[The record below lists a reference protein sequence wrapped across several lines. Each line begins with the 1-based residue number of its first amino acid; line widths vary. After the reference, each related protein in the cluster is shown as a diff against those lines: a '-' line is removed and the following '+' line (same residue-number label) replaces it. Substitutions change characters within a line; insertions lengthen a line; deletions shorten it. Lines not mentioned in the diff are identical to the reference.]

1 MLFLNRSRWI
11 MPGNYNCYE
20 CKKAELEKAKS
31 EFDQCLE
38 KIRKER
44 KTVRIREDS
53 PIQIQKNKYV
63 IRIYKSLEVGV
74 YNQYSSLKKISEKV
88 FKFDEQKLNEI
99 LGEEKENFFSEL
111 KDFQK
116 KLQEDEIKNYW
127 LNMFIRLRVE
137 QKKKNSDN
145 EFIKLFSLNKDDNS
159 VYAILIDILYHGIEA
174 WGDRIEIGD
183 FTNRDEFKKLK
194 NRSMVDEKILF
205 RKIKEKI
212 YERLNDKTILMDQWI
227 MLGIEFLF
235 EFVFNDKNFW
245 KSYYDSTR
253 QLQEIQIMEVS
264 RWMNPEAGI
273 CMQCE
278 KEEIYELKRKVTK
291 MICGDKNA
299 IFWYMPE
306 NIEDFFEYNFNL
318 YSYYRCYLLLMAIFW
333 RKAERGF
340 FYNSG
345 YTRYFEWEVRLR
357 ADVTNIF
364 RQWISLANNQNIC
377 MSLYKDVF
385 ATIFS
390 VARRYKGDQLT
401 ICVNENGGSYLIRK
415 EREELERIFT
425 ESVKVFDNI
434 VKETSLKTYF
444 SPLFEGRKNE
454 KEYKNL
460 YRLMKKKN
468 KKGGNIRIR
477 NFSVV
482 ADELYKFIDGLP
494 EFERY
499 LVEDKVGVLSAWE
512 CYNTFY
518 EIYQLYPEDEEMNAS
533 IKTLVTSIAKV
544 NNLELRLCLIR
555 SIDKIVKDVMRSVQ
569 IDLKTALD
577 IISEQVEIEAESF
590 NEKYEKILDAAV
602 YLFCKDNKWENIMWI
617 KDTRT
622 EEVTRVIKRFEEL
635 KSSKTEKT
643 YVGRKFNDL
652 YDATS
657 NKEKHEFFT
666 DIWKAIRSSDGYN
679 VFKEYK
685 ERE

>member
-1 MLFLNRSRWI
+1 M
-11 MPGNYNCYE
+11 
-20 CKKAELEKAKS
+20 
-31 EFDQCLE
+31 
-38 KIRKER
+38 
-44 KTVRIREDS
+44 
-53 PIQIQKNKYV
+53 NK
-63 IRIYKSLEVGV
+63 
-74 YNQYSSLKKISEKV
+74 
-88 FKFDEQKLNEI
+88 I
-99 LGEEKENFFSEL
+99 LGEEKEKFFSKL
-111 KDFQK
+111 KSFQK
-116 KLQEDEIKNYW
+116 KLQEDEIKDYW
-127 LNMFIRLRVE
+127 LSMFIRLCVE
-137 QKKKNSDN
+137 QKKKKSDN
-145 EFIKLFSLNKDDNS
+145 EFIKLFSLNTDDNS
-159 VYAILIDILYHGIEA
+159 VHEILIDILYHGIKE
-174 WGDRIEIGD
+174 WGDRIEVRNLTD
-183 FTNRDEFKKLK
+183 SDKLKKLK
-194 NRSMVDEKILF
+194 NRSMLDEKILF
-205 RKIKEKI
+205 KKIQEKI
-212 YERLNDKTILMDQWI
+212 YERLNDKTILRDQWI

-253 QLQEIQIMEVS
+253 QLQEIKIMEVS

-273 CMQCE
+273 CVLCE
-278 KEEIYELKRKVTK
+278 EKKINKLKSKVSK

-318 YSYYRCYLLLMAIFW
+318 YSYYRCYLLLMSIFW

-345 YTRYFEWEVRLR
+345 STRYFEWKLRLR

-364 RQWISLANNQNIC
+364 RQWISSANNQNIC

-390 VARRYKGDQLT
+390 VSRRYKQDQLT
-401 ICVNENGGSYLIRK
+401 IRADENMGAYLIRK
-415 EREELERIFT
+415 EGEKTESIFT
-425 ESVKVFDNI
+425 ESVKAFDANG
-434 VKETSLKTYF
+434 KEKSLKTYF

-468 KKGGNIRIR
+468 KRGENIRIR

-518 EIYQLYPEDEEMNAS
+518 EIYQLYSEDKEMKAS
-533 IKTLVTSIAKV
+533 IKTLVASIAKV

-555 SIDKIVKDVMRSVQ
+555 SIDKIVKDVMMSVQ
-569 IDLKTALD
+569 IELKTALD
-577 IISEQVEIEAESF
+577 IISEQVEIEVESF

-602 YLFCKDNKWENIMWI
+602 YLFCEDNKWENIMWI

-622 EEVTRVIKRFEEL
+622 EELTRVIKRFEEL
-635 KSSKTEKT
+635 KASKTEKT
-643 YVGRKFNDL
+643 YVGRKFNGL
-652 YDATS
+652 YYVTS
-657 NKEKHEFFT
+657 ENHGFFT
-666 DIWKAIRSSDGYN
+666 DIWKIIRSSDGYN
-679 VFKEYK
+679 VFEKYK
-685 ERE
+685 VKK

>member
-1 MLFLNRSRWI
+1 
-11 MPGNYNCYE
+11 MPGNYNCYK
-20 CKKAELEKAKS
+20 CKKAELEKLKS
-31 EFDQCLE
+31 EFDQCLK
-38 KIRKER
+38 KIREER
-44 KTVRIREDS
+44 KPVRIREDS
-53 PIQIQKNKYV
+53 PIQIKKNKYI
-63 IRIYKSLEVGV
+63 IRIYKSLEASV
-74 YNQYSSLKKISEKV
+74 YNQYSSLEKISKKV
-88 FKFDEQKLNEI
+88 FKFDEQKLNKI
-99 LGEEKENFFSEL
+99 LGEEKEKFFSKL
-111 KDFQK
+111 KSFQK
-116 KLQEDEIKNYW
+116 KLQEDEIKDYW
-127 LNMFIRLRVE
+127 LSMFIRLCVE
-137 QKKKNSDN
+137 QKKKKSDN
-145 EFIKLFSLNKDDNS
+145 EFIKLFSLNTDDNS
-159 VYAILIDILYHGIEA
+159 VHEILIDILYHGIKE
-174 WGDRIEIGD
+174 WGDRIEIRNLTD
-183 FTNRDEFKKLK
+183 SDKLKKLK
-194 NRSMVDEKILF
+194 NRSMLDEKILF
-205 RKIKEKI
+205 KKIQEKI
-212 YERLNDKTILMDQWI
+212 YERLNDKTILRDQWI

-253 QLQEIQIMEVS
+253 QLQEIKIMEVS

-273 CMQCE
+273 CVLCE
-278 KEEIYELKRKVTK
+278 EKKINKLKSKVSK

-318 YSYYRCYLLLMAIFW
+318 YSYYRCYLLPMSIFW

-345 YTRYFEWEVRLR
+345 STRYFEWKLRLR

-364 RQWISLANNQNIC
+364 RQWISSANNQNIC

-390 VARRYKGDQLT
+390 VSRRYKQDQLT
-401 ICVNENGGSYLIRK
+401 IRADENMGAYLIRK
-415 EREELERIFT
+415 EGEKTESIFT
-425 ESVKVFDNI
+425 ESVKAFDANG
-434 VKETSLKTYF
+434 KEKSLKTYF

-468 KKGGNIRIR
+468 KRGENIRIR

-518 EIYQLYPEDEEMNAS
+518 EIYQLYSEDKEMKAS
-533 IKTLVTSIAKV
+533 IKTLVASIAKV

-555 SIDKIVKDVMRSVQ
+555 SIDKIVKDVMMSVQ
-569 IDLKTALD
+569 IELKTALD
-577 IISEQVEIEAESF
+577 IISEQVEIEVESF

-602 YLFCKDNKWENIMWI
+602 YLFCEDNKWENIMWI

-622 EEVTRVIKRFEEL
+622 EELTRVIKRFEEL
-635 KSSKTEKT
+635 KASKTEKT
-643 YVGRKFNDL
+643 YVGRKFNGL
-652 YDATS
+652 YYVTS
-657 NKEKHEFFT
+657 ENHGFFT
-666 DIWKAIRSSDGYN
+666 DIWKIIRSSDGYN
-679 VFKEYK
+679 VFEKYK
-685 ERE
+685 VKK

>member
-1 MLFLNRSRWI
+1 

-590 NEKYEKILDAAV
+590 NGKYEKILDAAV

>member
-1 MLFLNRSRWI
+1 

>member
-1 MLFLNRSRWI
+1 

-20 CKKAELEKAKS
+20 CKKTELEKAKS

-38 KIRKER
+38 KIREER
-44 KTVRIREDS
+44 KPVRIREDS
-53 PIQIQKNKYV
+53 PIQIQKNKY
-63 IRIYKSLEVGV
+63 ITRIYKSLEASV
-74 YNQYSSLKKISEKV
+74 YNQCSSLEKISEKV
-88 FKFDEQKLNEI
+88 FKFDEQKLNEVF
-99 LGEEKENFFSEL
+99 GKEKEKFFSEL
-111 KDFQK
+111 KSFQK
-116 KLQEDEIKNYW
+116 EFQEDKIKDYW
-127 LNMFIRLRVE
+127 LSMFIRLLVE

-145 EFIKLFSLNKDDNS
+145 EFIKLFSLNTVDNS
-159 VYAILIDILYHGIEA
+159 VHDILIDILCHGIKA
-174 WGDRIEIGD
+174 WGDRIEIRN
-183 FTNRDEFKKLK
+183 FTNSDKLKKLK
-194 NRSMVDEKILF
+194 NRSMRDEKILF
-205 RKIKEKI
+205 KKIQEKI
-212 YERLNDKTILMDQWI
+212 YERINDKTILRDQWI
-227 MLGIEFLF
+227 MLGIDFLF
-235 EFVFNDKNFW
+235 EFIFNDRNFW
-245 KSYYDSTR
+245 KAYYDSTR
-253 QLQEIQIMEVS
+253 QCQEVQIMEVS
-264 RWMNPEAGI
+264 RRMNPEAGI
-273 CMQCE
+273 CVRCEE
-278 KEEIYELKRKVTK
+278 KESYKLKGKVTK

-318 YSYYRCYLLLMAIFW
+318 YSYYRCYLLLMSMFW
-333 RKAERGF
+333 QKEERGF
-340 FYNSG
+340 YYNTG

-401 ICVNENGGSYLIRK
+401 ICVNENDGSYSIRK
-415 EREELERIFT
+415 KGKETERIFT
-425 ESVKVFDNI
+425 ESVKVFDNN
-434 VKETSLKTYF
+434 VKEKSLKTYF

-460 YRLMKKKN
+460 YRLMKKKKKPAN
-468 KKGGNIRIR
+468 KKRKEEIIRRIR
-477 NFSVV
+477 NFSVI

-518 EIYQLYPEDEEMNAS
+518 EIYQLYPKNEEMNAS
-533 IKTLVTSIAKV
+533 MNTLVASIAKV

-555 SIDKIVKDVMRSVQ
+555 SIDKIVKDVMMSVQ
-569 IDLKTALD
+569 IDLKTALE
-577 IISEQVEIEAESF
+577 IISEQVEIEAKSF

-602 YLFCKDNKWENIMWI
+602 YLFSKDNQWENVMWI
-617 KDTRT
+617 KDTPT
-622 EEVTRVIKRFEEL
+622 EELTRVIKRFEEL

-657 NKEKHEFFT
+657 KKEKHGFFT
-666 DIWKAIRSSDGYN
+666 DIWKAIRSSNGYN
-679 VFKEYK
+679 LFEKYK
-685 ERE
+685 DEEEK